1 MALEYE
7 VVSKAF
13 PVITTQNR
21 NNICIVLQI
30 DCGFF
35 SLNVFYLIFGDKQ
48 DTKEFFLEPEFFL
61 DLEDGLLFL
70 DEVGEFLEAFGDALD
85 PAGELALEQFAED
98 SRLFVAA
105 TSIKSSSSADRIIVG
120 DVHLNIHENCLTNI

>member
-1 MALEYE
+1 M
-7 VVSKAF
+7 
-13 PVITTQNR
+13 
-21 NNICIVLQI
+21 C
-30 DCGFF
+30 
-35 SLNVFYLIFGDKQ
+35 FYLIFGDKQ

-85 PAGELALEQFAED
+85 PAGEFALEQFAED

-120 DVHLNIHENCLTNI
+120 DVHLNIRENCLTNI